1 MTTSSSPRKSRKLR
15 RRFSSGSQDAILAS
29 ITNRE
34 TRESYGQYA
43 FHPFPTA
50 PADDRQGKSPISSQQ
65 DLSSREQR
73 LAHIYD
79 RAYYTDGSDVDAE
92 ADWKR
97 ELMRRGRSTSDTP
110 ANGNAPSDYGFRA
123 RPRSP
128 PTAYASLPATPTLSS
143 KPYGEFG
150 TAVPLNSPPPISVPM
165 LDAAPPRRQHT
176 KQDSKTYEPP
186 PFSLWDYLREEL
198 LATDFDSHQELKWER
213 VSNFLSIPV
222 AMEKIIGFGFIL
234 CLDSFL
240 YTFTILPIRF
250 GLAFVRLATNLF
262 SRSSPPLP
270 PSQKADLLR
279 ALMLIISLLI
289 LNPLTDASKIYHTIR
304 GQDTIKLYV
313 IFNALEIADRLC
325 ASIGQ
330 DILDCLFSR
339 STLEPL
345 SHRMPVT
352 ANTLTPFLYFFLAT
366 MYNVAHALV
375 MVYQLIAL
383 NVAINSYD
391 HALLTLLVSNQ
402 FVEIK
407 GSVFKRFEKD
417 NLFQITCADIV
428 ERFTLALML
437 GIVAF
442 RNLIELSGSEFDF
455 SGGFVL
461 PKSFGWFRGNNVL
474 WIISYPVLTVMCS
487 EMLVDWL
494 KHAFITKFNHIR
506 PSVYERYT
514 DVLCRDL
521 ASGSAVGRRGA
532 RKHTYVDQSPLVA
545 RRLGFASLPLA
556 VLVILVGS
564 QSISLMFS
572 DHETLSFSFWHLLS
586 IYSLDFNAL
595 SLSFRSAE
603 AIKYATLGVM
613 AVLFWLCFVVIKIIL
628 GVNLI
633 TYATRRQ
640 AGMEEREA
648 VDAVNNFGRD
658 PIGEGEE
665 ERKYNKNLKKYLED
679 DQDDAPRL
687 SDMGENKPGQGLGKK
702 ERVKLEDLTRYTMVK
717 RIW

>member
-1 MTTSSSPRKSRKLR
+1 MASVRRQKSQRK
-15 RRFSSGSQDAILAS
+15 RRFSSAS
-29 ITNRE
+29 LTVEPQWRNAFAPLIT
-34 TRESYGQYA
+34 
-43 FHPFPTA
+43 
-50 PADDRQGKSPISSQQ
+50 
-65 DLSSREQR
+65 
-73 LAHIYD
+73 
-79 RAYYTDGSDVDAE
+79 
-92 ADWKR
+92 
-97 ELMRRGRSTSDTP
+97 RGRKLEPDNSDE
-110 ANGNAPSDYGFRA
+110 DI
-123 RPRSP
+123 PRL
-128 PTAYASLPATPTLSS
+128 YASLPPT
-143 KPYGEFG
+143 
-150 TAVPLNSPPPISVPM
+150 PISRPSTPV
-165 LDAAPPRRQHT
+165 
-176 KQDSKTYEPP
+176 EPLSPVSPVFHEAP

-213 VSNFLSIPV
+213 VSNFLQIPL

-240 YTFTILPIRF
+240 YTFTILPIRST
-250 GLAFVRLATNLF
+250 LAFGSLLANIF
-262 SRSSPPLP
+262 SSSATSLP

-279 ALMLIISLLI
+279 TLLLAVSI
-289 LNPLTDASKIYHTIR
+289 LVLVPLTDASKIYHFIR
-304 GQDTIKLYV
+304 GQETIKLYV
-313 IFNALEIADRLC
+313 IFNALEIGDRLC

-345 SHRMPVT
+345 SHRIPVT
-352 ANTLTPFLYFFLAT
+352 THTFRPFLFFSLAT
-366 MYNVAHALV
+366 LYTVAHTVV
-375 MVYQLIAL
+375 MIYQLIAL
-383 NVAINSYD
+383 NVAVNSYD

-407 GSVFKRFEKD
+407 GSVFKKFEKD

-437 GIVAF
+437 CVVAF

-455 SGGFVL
+455 AGGFVL

-474 WIISYPVLTVMCS
+474 WTISYPVLSVMIS

-556 VLVILVGS
+556 VLAILIGS
-564 QSISLMFS
+564 QSIGLLFSTNSDSSASWSLS
-572 DHETLSFSFWHLLS
+572 TLSNAEIVHYIKWGTMGFLL
-586 IYSLDFNAL
+586 
-595 SLSFRSAE
+595 
-603 AIKYATLGVM
+603 
-613 AVLFWLCFVVIKIIL
+613 WLCFVVVKVIL
-628 GVNLI
+628 GVNLVSF
-633 TYATRRQ
+633 ATRRW
-640 AGMEEREA
+640 ADMEARAAED
-648 VDAVNNFGRD
+648 VINDFGRD
-658 PIGEGEE
+658 PIGEGKEE
-665 ERKYNKNLKKYLED
+665 QKYNRELKSLVDNRK
-679 DQDDAPRL
+679 DDATI
-687 SDMGENKPGQGLGKK
+687 STDMGESTKGRRGKT
-702 ERVKLEDLTRYTMVK
+702 ERVKLEDLTRFTMVK